1 VARRLRAM
9 LEHLAGALP
18 EPRIPPLREELAM
31 LQHSVERA
39 FPEAKDRKRA
49 ETGDL
54 QGIGR
59 SSKTKP

>member
-1 VARRLRAM
+1 M
-9 LEHLAGALP
+9 LEHLARALP

-31 LQHSVERA
+31 LQHAVQRA
-39 FPEAKDRKRA
+39 YPEVKDRQRA

-59 SSKTKP
+59 SSTPEP